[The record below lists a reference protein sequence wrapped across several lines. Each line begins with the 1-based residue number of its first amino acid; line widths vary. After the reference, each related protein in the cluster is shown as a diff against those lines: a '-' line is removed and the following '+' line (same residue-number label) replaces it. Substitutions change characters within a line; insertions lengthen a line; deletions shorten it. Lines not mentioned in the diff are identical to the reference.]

1 MQKPR
6 SIMFGASL
14 LPDYCCIRMETIV
27 RYWNNLQ
34 GIYLI
39 PVVIFLSTIVFYI
52 VANSLFKIVIKIIRS
67 SIREIYVHY
76 ELMVWPFR
84 LLVSLI
90 ALSLLLHY
98 LPHTPDTRDLFNH
111 SLLIIAIIGAT
122 WFIMRLFLLFEQFIL
137 QHYAS
142 KVRENESA
150 RKIATHVSLARKI
163 LNVILVLVA
172 ISGVLMT
179 FDTVRQVGLSI
190 LASAGIAGV
199 ILGFAAQKSL
209 TTLIAGIQIA
219 ITQPISIDDVVVLEN
234 EWGRIEEISLTY
246 VVVQLWDQRRLIV
259 PITWFIDRPFQ
270 NWTRTSSELLG
281 TVFFYLDYAMQPE
294 TLRNELQRI
303 VSSTPL
309 WDRRVVKMQ
318 VSNITERS
326 VELRALV
333 SAVNSSD
340 LWELRCFVRE
350 QLIEFIKSKYPGW
363 LPKVTMDME
372 QGKLPGKE

>member
-90 ALSLLLHY
+90 ALPLLLHY
-98 LPHTPDTRDLFNH
+98 LPLTPDTRDLFNH

-246 VVVQLWDQRRLIV
+246 VVVQLWDQRRLFV

>member
-90 ALSLLLHY
+90 ALPLLLHY
-98 LPHTPDTRDLFNH
+98 LPLTPDTRDLFNH

-246 VVVQLWDQRRLIV
+246 VVVQLWYQRRLIV